1 MKPGSGYQLSEADI
15 LKISSLFGCLEDAL
29 KELIRS
35 RGRDDDDL
43 PGQAEVAFYEE
54 ASRTLLSSED
64 DDALL
69 F

>member
-1 MKPGSGYQLSEADI
+1 MKSESGYQLSEADI
-15 LKISSLFGCLEDAL
+15 LKISSLFRCLEDAL

-43 PGQAEVAFYEE
+43 PGPAEIAFYEE
-54 ASRTLLSSED
+54 TSRTLLACD
-64 DDALL
+64 DDTLI